1 MKKTE
6 NYTVDFAT
14 ETIIVSKKF
23 LKEAGIFGSPAYNK
37 LKDIRRDNPTFPI
50 VVREIKKKEN
60 KKSYRNLT
68 VDNMKTFI
76 ENCMEDGR
84 PLKDRLAEFETV
96 KALSKVQSSPY
107 SYGCPSQLTDHGIGS
122 DRERERAFSARSRQV
137 THHAASA
144 YKRRSRFFCNRSM
157 TL

>member
-6 NYTVDFAT
+6 NYTIDFAT

-23 LKEAGIFGSPAYNK
+23 LKEAGIFGSPAYNT
-37 LKDIRRDNPTFPI
+37 LKDIRRDNPSFPI

-76 ENCMEDGR
+76 QNCMEDAVR
-84 PLKDRLAEFETV
+84 CTISFSWKSVFVLA
-96 KALSKVQSSPY
+96 KSRSSLIFV
-107 SYGCPSQLTDHGIGS
+107 PSFICLRIFT
-122 DRERERAFSARSRQV
+122 
-137 THHAASA
+137 
-144 YKRRSRFFCNRSM
+144 KPM
-157 TL
+157 

>member
-6 NYTVDFAT
+6 NYTIDFAT

-23 LKEAGIFGSPAYNK
+23 LKEAGIFGSPAYNT
-37 LKDIRRDNPTFPI
+37 LKDIRRDNPSFPI

-68 VDNMKTFI
+68 IDNMKTFI
-76 ENCMEDGR
+76 QNCMEDGR
-84 PLKDRLAEFETV
+84 PLEDRLAEFETV

-107 SYGCPSQLTDHGIGS
+107 SYIKTWFLKTYGEEYNKYNNNQD
-122 DRERERAFSARSRQV
+122 DK
-137 THHAASA
+137 AAAEEQKAS
-144 YKRRSRFFCNRSM
+144 
-157 TL
+157 